1 MSAIQVTGVSVRLG
15 GAPILRDVNVAVAR
29 GELVALVGPNGA
41 GKSTLLAV
49 MSGDVRPDAGEVQ
62 LFGRSL
68 PAWKPID
75 AARARAVQTQQAR
88 VSFAFTGE
96 QVVRMGRAPWHGTPA
111 EERDDEVVAAAM
123 AATETVG
130 FAHRRVPTL
139 SGGESARIGFSRALA
154 QETALLLL
162 DEPTA
167 ALDLRHQ
174 EMELTRMRHRCTDGV
189 ATVVVLHDLS
199 LAGAY
204 ADRIVLLEEG
214 RVVADGAPREV
225 LRPGLLSEV
234 YGCPVTVLDDPG
246 TGGPLVVPLR
256 SAALVRDVA

>member
-1 MSAIQVTGVSVRLG
+1 MSAIQVRGVSVRLG
-15 GAPILRDVNVAVAR
+15 GAPILREVSVAVDP

-41 GKSTLLAV
+41 GKSTLLSV
-49 MSGDVRPDAGEVQ
+49 MSGDVRPDAGDVR
-62 LFGRSL
+62 LFGRALS
-68 PAWKPID
+68 AWRPID
-75 AARARAVQTQQAR
+75 AARARAVQTQQAK

-111 EERDDEVVAAAM
+111 GERDDEVVVAAM
-123 AATETVG
+123 AGTETLG

-189 ATVVVLHDLS
+189 ATVVILHDLS

-204 ADRIVLLEEG
+204 ADRIVLLDEG
-214 RVVADGAPREV
+214 HVVADGAPHEV
-225 LRPGLLSEV
+225 LRPSLLSDV
-234 YGCPVTVLDDPG
+234 YGCPVTVIHDPG
-246 TGGPLVVPLR
+246 TGDPIVLPVRSNAVVEG
-256 SAALVRDVA
+256 VA